1 MKIPHSKVIIWGFP
15 LHSHTA
21 SYPWEAYYKAFKYLG
36 YDVYWFHDDNFP
48 LDFDFSD
55 CLFICEGFADKK
67 IPLNHTSSYLV
78 WYCPSPKKYIDA
90 GVKRFIDVRTPVI
103 NHKDHIHDYSLDK
116 ESTIHVGYSCY
127 FEPSNKE
134 KVHIKNDY
142 VNYEIEDFDKL
153 YINWATN
160 ILPEEFNEDDV
171 YFPRSNDIYFC
182 GTISP
187 NGLHQNMSSF
197 IPFVE
202 ECTKNNINFY
212 HNDPWR
218 NPISSENVIEIS
230 KKSLIA
236 VELRGPEHLRT
247 RYVPDR
253 PFKHIS
259 YGQLGIT
266 NSSAVYE
273 ELEGLCAFDL
283 DSASLFH
290 IAMKERE
297 NYDLIKNSMRLV
309 RDRHTYVNRI
319 DSIAKILD
327 GKL

>member
-1 MKIPHSKVIIWGFP
+1 MKIPHAKVIIWGFP

-21 SYPWEAYYKAFKYLG
+21 SYPWEGYYNAFKRLNFQ
-36 YDVYWFHDDNFP
+36 VHWFHDEDFP
-48 LDFDFSD
+48 QDFDFSD

-67 IPLNHTSSYLV
+67 IPLNQTSTYLV
-78 WYCPSPKKYIDA
+78 WYCPSPKKYIEA

-116 ESTIHVGYSCY
+116 SKTIQIGYSCY
-127 FEPSNKE
+127 YEPATNAS
-134 KVHIKNDY
+134 VHVKNNY
-142 VNYEIEDFDKL
+142 VDYEIDDFDKL

-160 ILPEEFNEDDV
+160 ILPEDFCEDDV
-171 YFPRSNDIYFC
+171 YLTRSNDIYFC

-187 NGLHQNMSSF
+187 NGVHQNMSSF
-197 IPFVE
+197 TPFIE
-202 ECTKNNINFY
+202 ECRKSGVQFY
-212 HNDPWR
+212 HNDPWA
-218 NPISSENVIEIS
+218 NPIPSDTVIELA

-266 NSSAVYE
+266 NSIAVHE
-273 ELEGLCAFDL
+273 ELEGLCAFDE
-283 DSASLFH
+283 DPAALFH
-290 IAMKERE
+290 LALKERN
-297 NYDLIKNSMRLV
+297 NYELIKSSMKLIK
-309 RDRHTYVNRI
+309 DRHTYVNRI
-319 DSIAKILD
+319 DSISRILE
-327 GKL
+327 GNF